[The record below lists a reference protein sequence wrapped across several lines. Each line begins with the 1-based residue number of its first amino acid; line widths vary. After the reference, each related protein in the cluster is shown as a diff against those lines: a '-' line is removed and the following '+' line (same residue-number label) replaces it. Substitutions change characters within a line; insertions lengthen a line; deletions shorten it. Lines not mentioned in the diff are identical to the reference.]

1 MTVETGYMDPTNIIM
16 FLLFFC
22 VTGAMAVDPQLQK
35 SQWNVLSL
43 PLTGFRPGLGFGFR
57 FSAAA
62 WVSGF
67 AHSAAGFRVSGFGLV
82 GLHNQPGTRGRAPQD
97 KFE

>member
-1 MTVETGYMDPTNIIM
+1 MTPEALERLARARENR
-16 FLLFFC
+16 
-22 VTGAMAVDPQLQK
+22 
-35 SQWNVLSL
+35 

-82 GLHNQPGTRGRAPQD
+82 GLHNQPGARGRAPQD